1 MYDIKKEALPVFRY
15 YMMTSQ
21 ASIGIYIG
29 VDSKNSG
36 LFLEIY
42 DNKGQLVNQLIEKRL
57 SGCIFK
63 LKKQT

>member
-1 MYDIKKEALPVFRY
+1 
-15 YMMTSQ
+15 MMTSQ